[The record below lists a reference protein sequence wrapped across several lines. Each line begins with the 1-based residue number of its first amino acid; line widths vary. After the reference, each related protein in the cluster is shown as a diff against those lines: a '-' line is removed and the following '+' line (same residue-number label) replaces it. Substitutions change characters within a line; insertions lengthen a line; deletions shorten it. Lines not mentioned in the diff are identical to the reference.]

1 MVKNLTFQNF
11 FCTYLLCIWKPRGK
25 GIQKFSVLCV
35 HALPSLYQRCN
46 VLALILACFRFDMF
60 EKTLYITQVLGPF
73 SDKDLFFFCY
83 RVSSSRSLFVLF
95 FQKHFRNLLFFNQ
108 TAISKC
114 IVNLNFKSS
123 QIDLEI
129 NRKMVRPHNKREY
142 SI

>member
-73 SDKDLFFFCY
+73 SDKDLFFFAIAY
-83 RVSSSRSLFVLF
+83 HRVGLYLFCF
-95 FQKHFRNLLFFNQ
+95 
-108 TAISKC
+108 
-114 IVNLNFKSS
+114 FKSIS
-123 QIDLEI
+123 EI
-129 NRKMVRPHNKREY
+129 YYFLIKQLLANALLTSTLKALKL
-142 SI
+142 IWK